1 MVRTLITHLGM
12 QCVQVSAD
20 VSQAYERCASGH
32 QQPPLTVVLEV
43 LKALVSSFGD
53 TYIVID
59 TLDESS
65 SRSEL
70 LDILKTIY
78 DWDFPS
84 LDMLVTSRPERDI
97 EIALTSLLSKECNVR
112 LQSELFDRDIQTFI
126 RESLYHWPKSHRQ
139 RDRVSTLRKITG
151 HGSRPTHA
159 NQALI

>member
-1 MVRTLITHLGM
+1 M

-84 LDMLVTSRPERDI
+84 LHMLVTSRPECDI
-97 EIALTSLLSKECNVR
+97 EIALTSLLSKERNVR
-112 LQSELFDRDIQTFI
+112 LQSELVDRDIQAFI
-126 RESLYHWPKSHRQ
+126 RKSLYHWPKSHRQ
-139 RDRVSTLRKITG
+139 RDRVSTLRKIMG
-151 HGSRPTHA
+151 HVSRPTHA